1 MNSFYYALVPVLC
14 LGAILIAL
22 LTRRIASRETHPWP
36 QESALEILNRMLEL
50 HAKQEKYYKRLTTL
64 EMERAFAVQAMQSAS
79 SSSAHH
85 KLIPVYEQIISDI
98 DACLPAL
105 RTRLETLKNDR
116 DQLRA
121 QRLTVQNNVAYLQL
135 VNNLLAKWNQ
145 LVEIEDWSV
154 DRFELENS
162 LSQLSNYMSTFTLW
176 LNRGSEREVQLQMQ
190 VQELERQKP
199 NDRRLPQL
207 REDLSRQSS
216 LVASLRADV
225 EAIFYGCELV
235 KKRVHLQLRQDQCQA
250 SMQKLLSECKQISAR
265 HKSALTLKSLWQ
277 FTRS

>member
-145 LVEIEDWSV
+145 LVEVEDWSI

-162 LSQLSNYMSTFTLW
+162 
-176 LNRGSEREVQLQMQ
+176 
-190 VQELERQKP
+190 
-199 NDRRLPQL
+199 
-207 REDLSRQSS
+207 
-216 LVASLRADV
+216 
-225 EAIFYGCELV
+225 
-235 KKRVHLQLRQDQCQA
+235 
-250 SMQKLLSECKQISAR
+250 
-265 HKSALTLKSLWQ
+265 
-277 FTRS
+277 